1 MIAQFA
7 LRLMFGMSLMWSLM
21 PRRQVS
27 AGFFRIQM
35 LIGMGL
41 GVLAALTFGEL
52 SPIPDASPLLAASY
66 GTPLCIST
74 RGGGVFGVGV
84 MDARTPGR
92 RHRFRVCRFS
102 LSPGVLLIGSTAT
115 GLESGRGW
123 LFPAAEIATAAT
135 LGGAMTGMLV
145 GALVSHDSHDV
156 HSAALVAQ
164 PLFGVALGLRLVV
177 STIALVNGHALLHSG
192 THILW
197 LGLRWLAGILGPLV
211 LVVMV
216 SRILRYKN
224 TQSATGV
231 LFVGVI
237 LTFIGE
243 LSATLLAREL
253 HWPF

>member
-27 AGFFRIQM
+27 VGFFRIQM
-35 LIGMGL
+35 LIVMGL

-52 SPIPDASPLLAASY
+52 SQTPEAVPILSASLGQPLCVVLAAMGFLGSAFWTLGNRRL
-66 GTPLCIST
+66 GTFFVLMIF
-74 RGGGVFGVGV
+74 V
-84 MDARTPGR
+84 
-92 RHRFRVCRFS
+92 
-102 LSPGVLLIGSTAT
+102 LSGVLLTGSTVT
-115 GLESGRGW
+115 DWGSQRDW
-123 LFPAAEIATAAT
+123 LSASAEIATSAT
-135 LGGAMTGMLV
+135 LGGAMTGMLL
-145 GALVSHDSHDV
+145 GHWYLTSPTMSIEPL
-156 HSAALVAQ
+156 SSLNR
-164 PLFGVALGLRLVV
+164 LFGFAVGLRLVV
-177 STIALVNGHALLHSG
+177 SVIALACGHALLENS
-192 THILW
+192 THLLW
-197 LGLRWLAGILGPLV
+197 LSLRWLAGILGPLV

-216 SRILRYKN
+216 SKILRYKN

-253 HWPF
+253 HLPF

>member
-7 LRLMFGMSLMWSLM
+7 LRLIFGMSLMWSLL
-21 PRRQVS
+21 PKGQVS

-35 LIGMGL
+35 LIVMGL

-52 SPIPDASPLLAASY
+52 SQNPD
-66 GTPLCIST
+66 
-74 RGGGVFGVGV
+74 V
-84 MDARTPGR
+84 
-92 RHRFRVCRFS
+92 FS
-102 LSPGVLLIGSTAT
+102 LLSPARGKPICITLAVLGFLGSAVWTLGMRRAGTVFVFLIFGLSGVLLAGSTMSR
-115 GLESGRGW
+115 LDQGRDW
-123 LFPAAEIATAAT
+123 LFAAAEIATAGS
-135 LGGAMTGMLV
+135 LGGAMTGMLL
-145 GALVSHDSHDV
+145 GHWYLTAPTMSI
-156 HSAALVAQ
+156 Q
-164 PLFGVALGLRLVV
+164 PLASLNRFFGVAVGLRLIV
-177 STIALVNGHALLHSG
+177 SAAALFIGYALLQSS
-192 THILW
+192 THWLW
-197 LGLRWLAGILGPLV
+197 FSLRWLAGIAGPLV

-253 HWPF
+253 GLPF

>member
-7 LRLMFGMSLMWSLM
+7 LRLVFGMSLMWSLM
-21 PRRQVS
+21 PRREVS

-35 LIGMGL
+35 LIVMGL

-52 SPIPDASPLLAASY
+52 SHIPEASPVLVDSY
-66 GTPLCIST
+66 GTPLCIALAAAGFLGSAFWT
-74 RGGGVFGVGV
+74 LGRRGVGTGFV
-84 MDARTPGR
+84 VVILA
-92 RHRFRVCRFS
+92 
-102 LSPGVLLIGSTAT
+102 LSGILLIGSTTT
-115 GLESGRGW
+115 GWESGRDW
-123 LFPAAEIATAAT
+123 LFPAAEVTTAAT
-135 LGGAMTGMLV
+135 LGGAMTGMLL
-145 GALVSHDSHDV
+145 GHWYLTAPTMSIEPLSS
-156 HSAALVAQ
+156 LNR
-164 PLFGVALGLRLVV
+164 LFGIALGLRLVV
-177 STIALVNGHALLHSG
+177 SIVALVNGYAVLDGG

-197 LGLRWLAGILGPLV
+197 LCLRWLAGIVGPLV
-211 LVVMV
+211 LVAMV

-243 LSATLLAREL
+243 LSATLLTREL